1 MVELTRLCALQE
13 FAKSCTN
20 TSLALASQQSPVG
33 MDLGQ
38 PHSWR
43 RLVGPRAGQAV
54 VIALTV
60 QHVHQHMHLD
70 RNPPSGY
77 AVPGRSADW
86 SSTTTRLDEREVSM
100 VPWWGDA
107 CTVQPSA
114 RTFLWYV
121 RCLAWLVDL
130 GPLIGKLTGDHPCS
144 SMLPSALQASRADS
158 AVSLTLTVPHF
169 ATRWKATLDGRVAYE
184 KRAKKRQF
192 SQTFC

>member
-1 MVELTRLCALQE
+1 VVELTRLCALQE
-13 FAKSCTN
+13 FTKCCTN
-20 TSLALASQQSPVG
+20 TSLALIGQQSPVG
-33 MDLGQ
+33 RDLGQ

-43 RLVGPRAGQAV
+43 TLVGPRAGQAV

-60 QHVHQHMHLD
+60 QHAHQHMHRD
-70 RNPPSGY
+70 CNPPSGY

-86 SSTTTRLDEREVSM
+86 SSTTTRLDEREVIM
-100 VPWWGDA
+100 VG
-107 CTVQPSA
+107 
-114 RTFLWYV
+114 
-121 RCLAWLVDL
+121 RCLHLAAVCTHIPAWLVDL

-158 AVSLTLTVPHF
+158 TVSLTLTVPHF
-169 ATRWKATLDGRVAYE
+169 ASHWKATLDGRVEYE

>member
-1 MVELTRLCALQE
+1 VVELTRLCALQE

-100 VPWWGDA
+100 VGEM
-107 CTVQPSA
+107 
-114 RTFLWYV
+114 
-121 RCLAWLVDL
+121 LA
-130 GPLIGKLTGDHPCS
+130 PCS
-144 SMLPSALQASRADS
+144 RLHAHSCGMSAALHGWWI
-158 AVSLTLTVPHF
+158 LGL
-169 ATRWKATLDGRVAYE
+169 
-184 KRAKKRQF
+184 
-192 SQTFC
+192 

>member
-1 MVELTRLCALQE
+1 VVELTRLCAVQE

-20 TSLALASQQSPVG
+20 TSLALVSQQSPVG

-107 CTVQPSA
+107 CTVQPFC
-114 RTFLWYV
+114 THIPV
-121 RCLAWLVDL
+121 VC
-130 GPLIGKLTGDHPCS
+130 PLPCMVGGS
-144 SMLPSALQASRADS
+144 WASD
-158 AVSLTLTVPHF
+158 
-169 ATRWKATLDGRVAYE
+169 WKAYGRSPLQLDAS
-184 KRAKKRQF
+184 F
-192 SQTFC
+192 SLAGQSS

>member
-1 MVELTRLCALQE
+1 MELTRLCALQE

-20 TSLALASQQSPVG
+20 TSLALVSQQSPVG

-54 VIALTV
+54 RYCSDCAACAST
-60 QHVHQHMHLD
+60 H
-70 RNPPSGY
+70 
-77 AVPGRSADW
+77 APGLQPTLWIRRTRTIRGLELHDN
-86 SSTTTRLDEREVSM
+86 STRRARGEHGG
-100 VPWWGDA
+100 GDA

-169 ATRWKATLDGRVAYE
+169 ATRWKATLDGRVEYE